1 MISTSEFK
9 ELNAE
14 NIFIKITGFDIFKY
28 YVTNF
33 KKMDVSF
40 CSELREDKNPGVRIR
55 QNKGNWLYK
64 DFSFEEHTFSPIGY
78 VMAKYVISYGDAL
91 KKINS
96 DFNLNL
102 GAAPMYKTKESP
114 IIHNR
119 EDIEKLKF
127 SETEI
132 RIVSM
137 PYKNK
142 HLVYYAEQG
151 IYKPVLDYYKVK
163 ALEGYFLKKDGSK
176 KYIKINKN
184 NKAFAYCYG
193 NYKYKIL
200 QPDNNFKWITNANK
214 EIVQGWSQLPE
225 TGDLC
230 IITSSLKDA
239 MLFYTYG
246 YAACAPGSE
255 MGFIPESKLKELKER
270 FKEVII
276 FFDNDSPGI
285 TSAAKYASKYDIHF
299 THIPEEYP
307 EKDITDFYKKY
318 KKERTKILIDSV
330 L

>member
-33 KKMDVSF
+33 KKLDVSF
-40 CSELREDKNPGVRIR
+40 CSELRADKHPGVRIR

-91 KKINS
+91 RKINN
-96 DFNLNL
+96 DFRLNL
-102 GAAPMYKTKESP
+102 GAAPMFKTKEVP
-114 IIHNR
+114 VIHNR
-119 EDIEKLKF
+119 EEIEKLKF
-127 SETEI
+127 SETELK
-132 RIVSM
+132 IVSTLF
-137 PYKNK
+137 KNK

-151 IYKPVLDYYKVK
+151 IYKPVLDFYKVK
-163 ALEGYFLKKDGSK
+163 ALEGYFLSKDGNR
-176 KYIKINKN
+176 KYIKISKN
-184 NKAFAYCYG
+184 NTAFAYCYG

-200 QPDNNFKWITNANK
+200 QPDSDFKWITNANK
-214 EIVQGWSQLPE
+214 NIVQGWNQLPL

-239 MLFYTYG
+239 MLFHTYG

-255 MGFIPESKLKELKER
+255 MGFIPEDKLEELKRR
-270 FKEVII
+270 FKEVLI

-285 TSAAKYASKYDIHF
+285 TSAAKYAAKYDLQY
-299 THIPEEYP
+299 TYVPEEYP